1 MGGRFT
7 SSARFL
13 GLLLLAGTLL
23 MGCGGGGGSST
34 GNGELKIGMMGWD
47 ENVAVSS
54 LTKVLLE
61 EELDYE
67 SVELET
73 ADKVGQLF
81 EDVADGDLDAFQDV
95 WMPNLEEYLNQVE
108 GEVEHL
114 DPWFRGTTKFSLAVP
129 TYVKTDSGESVTSIA
144 QLNQTDARYI
154 IGIERDAV
162 IMEKIREQVIP
173 RYDLKQDL
181 IEAQTPGMLAEV
193 DRRYNV
199 REPFVFVAWS
209 PHWMNT
215 EYDFNYL
222 EDPKKAL
229 GELTEPAE
237 LSTIVRD
244 DLRSDDPVAYA
255 FMDELVLTEFQVN
268 EMEATIQD
276 NDGDP
281 IRGVKA
287 WLEDNRDVVQ
297 PWVDAA
303 KRAQG

>member
-61 EELDYE
+61 EELGYE